1 MLRLANWLSQVTAMT
16 GMGLSTVLERKGSS
30 IATIFGIAGVV
41 LVFVA
46 VLSIAAGFRRT
57 MVVSGD
63 PGVAMVM
70 RAGSDTEMMS
80 IFGGWSVRWISDA
93 LGIARSDMGPLV
105 SGQLFVI
112 INLPKR
118 SSGTDAN
125 VPLRGVDAKAFD
137 VMESIRIVAGRRF
150 QPGRGEVI
158 VGAGAARAFAG
169 LDLGSMLQVGRH
181 QWRVVGIFEA
191 DGGLP
196 ESEIWT
202 DAIVLQ
208 GAYERGNSYQS
219 VLARL
224 ETPDAFDA
232 FRAAIE
238 ADPRLSV
245 KVMRQTDYFIEQSA
259 TVFRVITGL
268 GVIIAV
274 LMAVGA
280 TFGALNTMYTAVSS
294 RTREIATFRALG
306 FGGGAVIISVLAESM
321 CLALIGGGIGA
332 ALGFVVFDE
341 FQASTMNWQSFSQ
354 VAFELDVTPRL
365 LVGGMAGS
373 LVIGLLGGIF
383 PAFRAARMPVAMALR
398 T

>member
-1 MLRLANWLSQVTAMT
+1 MRRLANWLSQVTAMI
-16 GMGLSTVLERKGSS
+16 GMGMSTVFERKGSS

-93 LGIARSDMGPLV
+93 PGIARSDQGPLV

-137 VMESIRIVAGRRF
+137 VMESVRIVAGRRF

-158 VGAGAARAFAG
+158 VGVGAARAFAG

-232 FRAAIE
+232 FRAALE

-332 ALGFVVFDE
+332 ALGFMVFDE

-365 LVGGMAGS
+365 LAGGMAGS

-383 PAFRAARMPVAMALR
+383 PAFRAARVPIAMALR
-398 T
+398 A

>member
-93 LGIARSDMGPLV
+93 PGIARSDMGPLV

>member
-1 MLRLANWLSQVTAMT
+1 MRRLANWLSQVAAMT

-63 PGVAMVM
+63 PGIALVM

-93 LGIARSDMGPLV
+93 PGIVRSDRGPLV

-181 QWRVVGIFEA
+181 QWRVVGVFEA

-232 FRAAIE
+232 FRAALE

-332 ALGFVVFDE
+332 ALGFMVFDE

-365 LVGGMAGS
+365 LIGGMAGS
-373 LVIGLLGGIF
+373 LVIGLVGGIF
-383 PAFRAARMPVAMALR
+383 PAFRAARVPIAMALR
-398 T
+398 A